1 MSEDEF
7 ENVENESGWEPDED
21 QELYE
26 HVRIVSEKGQV
37 LLRIDKFLQNRLE
50 HTSRSRLQNAAAA
63 GNIHVNGKPVNPIS
77 YCLDGLSVQEYKEL
91 VTLAG
96 QVVQSLD

>member
-7 ENVENESGWEPDED
+7 DNIENESGWEPDED

-37 LLRIDKFLQNRLE
+37 LLRIDKFLQN
-50 HTSRSRLQNAAAA
+50 
-63 GNIHVNGKPVNPIS
+63 IV
-77 YCLDGLSVQEYKEL
+77 
-91 VTLAG
+91 
-96 QVVQSLD
+96 

>member
-1 MSEDEF
+1 MSKINIRQGDQ
-7 ENVENESGWEPDED
+7 VVRGQLIGTVGSSGISTAPHCH
-21 QELYE
+21 YE
-26 HVRIVSEKGQV
+26 V
-37 LLRIDKFLQNRLE
+37 
-50 HTSRSRLQNAAAA
+50 
-63 GNIHVNGKPVNPIS
+63 HVNGKPVNPIS